1 MQYNHP
7 EVPPSSLP
15 LLSSNG
21 SKANEEHAK
30 LTVADQQNFSSAC
43 IYWQDG
49 REKEVPAMVLL
60 L

>member
-30 LTVADQQNFSSAC
+30 LTVADQQNFSSAY
-43 IYWQDG
+43 IYWHGQ
-49 REKEVPAMVLL
+49 EKEVPAMVQLL
-60 L
+60 